1 MTEQTTRGLDLS
13 ALVKDLRAQVST
25 LENDLRARAGAV
37 EEFDTRLRAE
47 YAKACEAG
55 RTAAAYQS
63 WLDDRVTQIA
73 AAWVLGTVFVRFCED
88 NSLIPGPFLTGPG
101 ERFGEAE
108 DRHEAHFKQ
117 RPQDNDRDWIVT
129 AFRALADAHP
139 TAAGLFD
146 ADHNPLWEVT
156 PSFEAA
162 TELIRFWRR
171 RDADG
176 HVRYDFTD
184 PELDTRFL
192 GDLYQ
197 DLSENARKTFALL
210 QTPEF
215 VEEFILDLTLEP
227 AVEEFGLEGLRTID
241 PACGSGHFLLG
252 IFHRLLD
259 KWRAAE
265 PGTDRWEL
273 IRRSLDSVHGCDKNP
288 FAVSIARFRLL
299 VAALKAAEE
308 SRLDRAATFPIHVAV
323 GDSLIH
329 GKDVPGTQLTTD
341 SLEHTY
347 EPEDVYDYVRA
358 CELLTKGSYHV
369 VVGNP
374 PYITV
379 KDRKE
384 NEKYRTSA
392 DYRAVCSGKYAL
404 SVPFAKRLFDLAVKA
419 PGSERRAGYVGQITA
434 NSFMKREFGK
444 KLIQDYFAQKIHL
457 THVIDTSGAY
467 IPGHG
472 TPTVI
477 LVGRNHFPR
486 INDPIRAVL
495 GVRGEPSQ
503 PEVPAEG
510 LVWSAIVEQVGKP
523 GSESEWISVADSERN
538 QFSLFPWMLSG
549 GGAVD
554 LSRHLE
560 SVAGKRLRRLLS
572 RAIGFASFPGRDEV
586 FFLSEPWF
594 RHNETKDSM
603 CRPLV
608 VGENI
613 RDWRENSESPALV
626 PYDQKHEPVDFDLES
641 SWGRYLWS
649 MRRVLGSTTGF
660 SGESRDSTDAPWWTW
675 YRWVADRYRREVA
688 LVFSDVATH
697 NHFALDRGGNAFN
710 QHAPMVHMANEATE
724 DEHLALLGVLNS
736 SAACFWLKQVS
747 HNKGNEGYQSGI
759 KTEMWERFYE
769 FTGTKLQDF
778 PLPQQL
784 PTELGRKLDSLARA
798 LSAVTPSSIAAES
811 VPTRE
816 RLDTARA
823 GHDSIRARMI
833 ALQEELDWT
842 VYHSY
847 GLPNDAELAG
857 VRAESFD
864 DVPDVRLGER
874 AFEIVLAR
882 KVAAGQAETA
892 WFERHGSTPITEIP
906 DRWPSWYRDIVQR
919 RVEMIETRRDI
930 ALIERPECK
939 RRWSETPWDKRE
951 AEALETWLLD
961 RCERRDLWFAL
972 REGLEQPRTLT
983 IHQLADAVGRDADV
997 RSVASLYA
1005 RDHLGKPDL
1014 SVAQVLDKVVASQH
1028 VPYLAALRYKDSGL
1042 RKRAQWEEVWE
1053 LQRQEDKTGERLPIP
1068 VPPKYTSA
1076 DFRKGSYWSQRG
1088 KLDVPKERFVS
1099 YPDASP
1105 GADGSLLL
1113 GWAGWDHRDQAQAL
1127 VNLVNDRTDESW
1139 TPEQLTP
1146 LLAGLAELMPWIHQW
1161 HGEHDAEWDGNPA
1174 QECQAFLEQHRNR
1187 HQLTNEDLSAWR
1199 PATGRR
1205 SKQGDQQ

>member
-1 MTEQTTRGLDLS
+1 MTETAGTEQTTRGLDLA
-13 ALVKDLRAQVST
+13 ALVKDLRTQVSA
-25 LENDLRARAGAV
+25 LEDDLRARAGA
-37 EEFDTRLRAE
+37 EEFDTKLRAE
-47 YAKACEAG
+47 YAKAREAE

-88 NSLIPGPFLTGPG
+88 NGLIPDPFLAGPE
-101 ERFGEAE
+101 ERLGEAE

-129 AFRALADAHP
+129 AFRTLAESHP

-184 PELDTRFL
+184 SELDTRFL

-197 DLSENARKTFALL
+197 DLSANARKTFALL

-273 IRRSLDSVHGCDKNP
+273 IRRSLESVHGCDKNP

-299 VAALKAAEE
+299 VAALKAADE

-347 EPEDVYDYVRA
+347 EPEDVYDYVRD

-379 KDRKE
+379 KDKQE
-384 NEKYRTSA
+384 NEKYRKSA
-392 DYRAVCSGKYAL
+392 DYKAICSGTYAL

-477 LVGRNHFPR
+477 LAGRNHFPR
-486 INDPIRAVL
+486 TDKIRAVL
-495 GVRGEPSQ
+495 GIRGEPSE
-503 PEVPAEG
+503 PDVPADG
-510 LVWSAIVEQVGKP
+510 LVWSAIVDQWARP
-523 GSESEWISVADSERN
+523 GSESEWVSAEDFDRAG
-538 QFSLFPWMLSG
+538 FGTFPWSLSG
-549 GGAVD
+549 GGAADVLAVID
-554 LSRHLE
+554 KQESTLRTRIDVTGRTTHTGLDDAFYLPGSAAVTRQIARGCVPVVLGE
-560 SVAGKRLRRLLS
+560 DVRDFLIDTSVATLL
-572 RAIGFASFPGRDEV
+572 
-586 FFLSEPWF
+586 
-594 RHNETKDSM
+594 
-603 CRPLV
+603 
-608 VGENI
+608 
-613 RDWRENSESPALV
+613 
-626 PYDQKHEPVDFDLES
+626 PYDGLGEERDLEPGEES
-641 SWGRYLWS
+641 FVWPNRTVLRERIDFSQKPEERGLRWFDHS
-649 MRRVLGSTTGF
+649 MF
-660 SGESRDSTDAPWWTW
+660 FKK
-675 YRWVADRYRREVA
+675 RYRTPLSIA
-688 LVFSDVATH
+688 FAFVATH
-697 NHFALDRGGNAFN
+697 NHFVLDRGGKVFK
-710 QHAPMVHMANEATE
+710 QSAPVIKLPDGAGE

-747 HNKGNEGYQSGI
+747 HDKGNRGEGGGI
-759 KTEMWERFYE
+759 TSAGWERFFE

-784 PTELGRKLDSLARA
+784 PLELGRELDSLAQA

-816 RLDTARA
+816 RLDAGRA
-823 GHDSIRARMI
+823 GHDNIRARMI
-833 ALQEELDWT
+833 AVQEELDWT

-847 GLPNDAELAG
+847 GLLKDTELAG

-864 DVPDVRLGER
+864 DVPEVRLGER

-882 KVAAGQAETA
+882 KVAAGEAETA
-892 WFERHGSTPITEIP
+892 WFDRHGSTPITEIP
-906 DRWPSWYRDIVQR
+906 AHWPSWYRDIVQNR
-919 RVEMIETRRDI
+919 IDVIEKRRDI

-972 REGLEQPRTLT
+972 RERIEQPRTLT
-983 IHQLADAVGRDADV
+983 IHQLADAVGRDADM

-1014 SVAQVLDKVVASQH
+1014 PLAQVLDKVVANQH
-1028 VPYLAALRYKDSGL
+1028 VPYLAAFRYKDSGL
-1042 RKRAQWEEVWE
+1042 RKRAQWEDVWA
-1053 LQRQEDKTGERLPIP
+1053 LQRKEDATGERLDIP
-1068 VPPKYTSA
+1068 VPPKYTSS
-1076 DFRKGSYWSQRG
+1076 DFRKGSYWAQRG

-1139 TPEQLTP
+1139 TSEQLTP

-1161 HGEHDAEWDGNPA
+1161 HGEHDEEWGGNPA
-1174 QECQAFLEQHRNR
+1174 QEYQAFLEEHRTR
-1187 HQLTNEDLSAWR
+1187 HQLTDDDLTAWL